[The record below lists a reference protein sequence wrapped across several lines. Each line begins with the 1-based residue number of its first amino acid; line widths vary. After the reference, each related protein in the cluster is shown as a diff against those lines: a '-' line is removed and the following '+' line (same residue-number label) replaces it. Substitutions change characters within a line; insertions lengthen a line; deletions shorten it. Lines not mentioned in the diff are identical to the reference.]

1 MCNDVSFVRA
11 KSFFKIAISIFLC
24 FCIILIP
31 FIQRSY
37 AVVTTTTV
45 VVILI
50 LTLLTAMGITLV
62 IADGTKEAFIEQK
75 GDEFMQSKGYSGS
88 FADWIK
94 GQSDIQIGLKVGFLM
109 LAKDVVDRIKE
120 FVGWLIPGAVS
131 NTTINLSNG
140 EANAI
145 DGFVV
150 YKGTVNYSRSGN
162 PFVTVTSV
170 GTVYTLENQG
180 TITITGTNTSVV
192 FETLPNNETK
202 CTMTN
207 GYDGST
213 GNLVTGVW
221 TKTNAASFI
230 QGYTLL
236 QITEWTNRN
245 FLPGIYLTIGV
256 KEWIDNN
263 YSRSVGFLPTNGSPY
278 YSFNIGELTSTDL
291 PAAAIIGDYDNL
303 SDLTQTTVTD
313 NGTTTIYNT
322 FYITQDGQ
330 ALTGS
335 GQDIADIVG
344 SLQQAL
350 DDLNRKLEVIPQTAE
365 TAAEGTITPD
375 YSDFD
380 LGNLDLSGLGALLT
394 TRFPFSI
401 PWDIIRI
408 FQTFV
413 AEPEAPS
420 WTVDLLPLEQFEDV
434 NTEITIDLGQ
444 YPLVGQ
450 ISRYFCIIELCIGLC
465 YVTKRLVWTA

>member
-1 MCNDVSFVRA
+1 MCNHVSFVRV

-24 FCIILIP
+24 FCIIVIP
-31 FIQRSY
+31 FVQRAN

-120 FVGWLIPGAVS
+120 FVNWLIPGAQS
-131 NTTINLSNG
+131 NT
-140 EANAI
+140 
-145 DGFVV
+145 VV
-150 YKGTVNYSRSGN
+150 QLGSGTAAPIYN
-162 PFVTVTSV
+162 FILT
-170 GTVYTLENQG
+170 G
-180 TITITGTNTSVV
+180 TITYNKYGYAFFHPSGTIYVPTTGQVLTNGVNTVTWGNEPESFPSWTGYYDKYNLSELVYV
-192 FETLPNNETK
+192 PTPGGLNYTGNNNVYMLAYVSEPYKNRPNN
-202 CTMTN
+202 
-207 GYDGST
+207 
-213 GNLVTGVW
+213 
-221 TKTNAASFI
+221 NAMC
-230 QGYTLL
+230 
-236 QITEWTNRN
+236 R
-245 FLPGIYLTIGV
+245 PGIYVVAQDGDLRYDTLVFPPDDFI
-256 KEWIDNN
+256 E
-263 YSRSVGFLPTNGSPY
+263 NGSDD
-278 YSFNIGELTSTDL
+278 SAVI
-291 PAAAIIGDYDNL
+291 ADYDDL
-303 SDLTQTTVTD
+303 SGLTNTTVTE
-313 NGTTTIYNT
+313 NGTTTVYNT

-330 ALTGS
+330 ALQT

-344 SLQQAL
+344 ALQQAL

-365 TAAEGTITPD
+365 TAAKGTITPN

-420 WTVDLLPLEQFEDV
+420 WTVDLLPIEQFENV

-465 YVTKRLVWTA
+465 YITKRLVWTA